1 MYNRN
6 LFIITEVKKIE
17 ILQSIYIDYRNI
29 YFEIYITKI
38 EKAIFL
44 QKKLTYAYLFWH
56 TSIGALFSCGS
67 FNPRNATAVFLV

>member
-1 MYNRN
+1 MPTNIINYNRN
-6 LFIITEVKKIE
+6 LYIITEVKKIE

-44 QKKLTYAYLFWH
+44 QKK
-56 TSIGALFSCGS
+56 
-67 FNPRNATAVFLV
+67 N